1 MSEAIS
7 GIARKRVCSCATR
20 FAVTCVALAQAQSR
34 GLPATNQPDGQ
45 ITADFPKLESSHGIK
60 NIPLHTPG
68 KSPLQARPVSP
79 DERGGSRSSRTR
91 GGMRWTRVRRKTNA
105 AVSRTAKACGSG
117 TAVLVSSSREAK
129 LSGDDGGK
137 KAVRREEHVISRKP
151 LRREG
156 RVFSAEPVCS
166 CAHSF
171 VHFAHEIA
179 GAARTRS
186 SLRPLCFFR
195 GWQSTQPPDASR
207 RGSAKVRPDYDYTAV
222 IAYWEPV
229 IPGRC
234 KASNYDV
241 RLHIGESRDSPMC
254 NCTSWS
260 TLARVPE

>member
-1 MSEAIS
+1 M
-7 GIARKRVCSCATR
+7 
-20 FAVTCVALAQAQSR
+20 
-34 GLPATNQPDGQ
+34 
-45 ITADFPKLESSHGIK
+45 
-60 NIPLHTPG
+60 
-68 KSPLQARPVSP
+68 
-79 DERGGSRSSRTR
+79 RGGSRSSRTLRWDAVDAGRATDERAR
-91 GGMRWTRVRRKTNA
+91 GGRRRRVVLAPRRWCQVP
-105 AVSRTAKACGSG
+105 G
-117 TAVLVSSSREAK
+117 K
-129 LSGDDGGK
+129 LPGGDGGK

-195 GWQSTQPPDASR
+195 GWQSTQAPDASR

>member
-1 MSEAIS
+1 MVDRPDRLRRRCRGAAVLKAIQSVASVARMSEAIS

-117 TAVLVSSSREAK
+117 TAVLVSSSREAGF
-129 LSGDDGGK
+129 SG
-137 KAVRREEHVISRKP
+137 ATVARKP
-151 LRREG
+151 
-156 RVFSAEPVCS
+156 
-166 CAHSF
+166 
-171 VHFAHEIA
+171 FA
-179 GAARTRS
+179 G
-186 SLRPLCFFR
+186 
-195 GWQSTQPPDASR
+195 
-207 RGSAKVRPDYDYTAV
+207 K
-222 IAYWEPV
+222 
-229 IPGRC
+229 
-234 KASNYDV
+234 
-241 RLHIGESRDSPMC
+241 
-254 NCTSWS
+254 S
-260 TLARVPE
+260 TL